1 MWVVDVF
8 GGTRRAGQRMPLTG
22 ERTNRQLETTGS
34 REARAA
40 IAIAAGLYIMGAAL
54 IATVPLLPHASSPAG
69 AAGVAA
75 AALLTAVGLLI
86 AFSRRRGG
94 LGLAFAADLW
104 GVVLIALL
112 CASAGGASSPFGL
125 IYFFA
130 LGHAAAFQPRGR
142 LILVSA
148 AALVGYLAP
157 LAYSDVPSGFGAVA
171 AVGIVLALLTAA
183 VIHIALERMRDQRRQ
198 LEFLIG
204 ATANLDASLDPAET
218 LRKIARTAVP
228 EFAEL
233 CVIDLLDGRGSIAS
247 TVAAAVDPGIA
258 EEVERLRKIA
268 PLQRGGSHP
277 VAQVLD
283 SGVPV
288 VVNDLTDGGAVK
300 RVAQSDEHQQFMNDV
315 GYRSAAVFPMVARGR
330 THGAI
335 SFLHLGGSARYE
347 PDQLAVLED
356 LTGRAAMALD
366 NARLYAERAHVART
380 LQRSLMPSALPD
392 ISGLEL
398 ASSFRPMGAGNE
410 VGGDFYDAFGDRES
424 FWLVVGDVC
433 GKGAEAA
440 ALTGFLRHTTVAH
453 ARRGMSPGA
462 VLTEVNRAM
471 LNQDF
476 EGRFATAIVAHL
488 RFLSTGAELTVASA
502 GHPPAL
508 IARAGGQIEE
518 FAGQGTLL
526 GIFPDSVFEEVTTV
540 LEPHDTVALYTDGL
554 FEARAP
560 EQVLTV
566 QQLSGQLARSSGG
579 SARDTVETLLELV
592 DFEDDVRDDVAIVVA
607 RVNVANGQAE
617 G

>member
-1 MWVVDVF
+1 
-8 GGTRRAGQRMPLTG
+8 MPLTG
-22 ERTNRQLETTGS
+22 EPASRQPEATGA

-40 IAIAAGLYIMGAAL
+40 IAIAAALYVMGAAL
-54 IATVPLLPHASSPAG
+54 IATAPLLPHVSSPAG
-69 AAGVAA
+69 AAAVAA
-75 AALLTAVGLLI
+75 AALLTAAGLLI

-94 LGLAFAADLW
+94 LGLACAADLW
-104 GVVLIALL
+104 GIVLIAVL
-112 CASAGGASSPFGL
+112 CASTGGASSPFGL

-148 AALVGYLAP
+148 AGLVAFLAP
-157 LAYSDVPSGFGAVA
+157 LAYADVPTAFGAVA
-171 AVGIVLALLTAA
+171 TVGIVLALLTCA
-183 VIHIALERMRDQRRQ
+183 VIHVALERMREQRRD

-233 CVIDLLDGRGSIAS
+233 CVIDLLDRRGSIAS
-247 TVAAAVDPGIA
+247 TVAAAVDPA
-258 EEVERLRKIA
+258 VAAEVERLRA
-268 PLQRGGSHP
+268 VVPLQRDSSHP
-277 VAQVLD
+277 VAQVLG
-283 SGVPV
+283 SGLPV
-288 VVNDLTDGGAVK
+288 VVHDLTDGAAVK
-300 RVAQSDEHQQFMNDV
+300 RVAQSDEHQRFMSEA
-315 GYRSAAVFPMVARGR
+315 GYSSAAVFPMVARGR

-335 SFLHLGGSARYE
+335 SFLHLGGSAPYE

-392 ISGLEL
+392 IAGLEL
-398 ASSFRPMGAGNE
+398 ASCFRPMGAGNE
-410 VGGDFYDAFGDRES
+410 VGGDFYDVFAEEES
-424 FWLVVGDVC
+424 CWLVVGDVC

-453 ARRGMSPGA
+453 ARKGMSPGA

-471 LNQDF
+471 LDQDF
-476 EGRFATAIVAHL
+476 EGRFATAILAHL
-488 RFLSTGAELTVASA
+488 RFLQTGVALTVASA

-508 IARAGGQIEE
+508 IVRADGKVEE
-518 FAGQGTLL
+518 CAGNGALL
-526 GIFPDSVFEEVTTV
+526 GIFPDAVIQEVSTV
-540 LEPHDTVALYTDGL
+540 LQPSDALAMYTDGL
-554 FEARAP
+554 LEARAP
-560 EQVLTV
+560 EQVVTLAQLTE
-566 QQLSGQLARSSGG
+566 QLERSSTGPAQG
-579 SARDTVETLLELV
+579 AAQGAADALLELV
-592 DFEDDVRDDVAIVVA
+592 DFEQDVRDDVAVVVA
-607 RVNVANGQAE
+607 RVTPAGEPAA